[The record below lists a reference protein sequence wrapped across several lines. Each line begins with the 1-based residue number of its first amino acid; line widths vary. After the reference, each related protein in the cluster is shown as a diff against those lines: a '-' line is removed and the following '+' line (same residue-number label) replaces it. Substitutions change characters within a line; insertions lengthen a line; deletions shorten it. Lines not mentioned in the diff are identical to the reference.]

1 MLFRLLAVLA
11 VAAAALVA
19 PVPAALADH
28 LHSLQVGNGRCV
40 ILAQDGNERYV
51 VLPPASFRNT
61 TEPTTTANPHPIHV
75 HVHRGEPGEHTAL
88 GVYGTPTDPCYAT
101 GDYVND

>member
-1 MLFRLLAVLA
+1 MRLPISLFLAAVVAVLA
-11 VAAAALVA
+11 WPAAAFGN
-19 PVPAALADH
+19 H
-28 LHSLQVGNGRCV
+28 LHSMEVGDGRCV
-40 ILAQDGNERYV
+40 ILAQAGNERYV
-51 VLPPASFRNT
+51 VLPAASFQNT